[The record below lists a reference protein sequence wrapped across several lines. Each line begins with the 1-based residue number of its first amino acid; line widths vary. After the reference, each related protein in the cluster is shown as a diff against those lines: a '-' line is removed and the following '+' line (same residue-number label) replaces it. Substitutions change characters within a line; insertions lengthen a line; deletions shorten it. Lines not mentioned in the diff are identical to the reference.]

1 MRTGWIL
8 LTLCLTGLWTPQAS
22 PEELRV
28 GAASSLQDALRDIA
42 AAYEKQSGA
51 KVLLH
56 FGSSGQ
62 IMSQV
67 RNGAP
72 VDVFISAADRQVDE
86 LGKEGLVLP
95 KTRRLIAGNA
105 LVLIVPSEVREAPG
119 SFEALASAGVK
130 RVAIGEPKTV
140 PAGQYAMQLLEKA
153 GVADSLRRRLV
164 YGTNVR
170 QVLGYVERGEVTAGI
185 VYATDAK
192 AAGDK
197 VRVAAVADAAW
208 HDPVVYPA
216 VVVTASKRRD
226 ASVRFLD
233 YLSSDAARAVLEEK
247 GFTAGEANARDAGPA
262 IVPDGAGA
270 R

>member
-1 MRTGWIL
+1 MPTGWIL
-8 LTLCLTGLWTPQAS
+8 LTLCLTGFWTPQAS

-28 GAASSLQDALRDIA
+28 GAAASLQDALREIA
-42 AAYEKQSGA
+42 AAYEKQSGT

-86 LGKEGLVLP
+86 LEKDGLVVRDS
-95 KTRRLIAGNA
+95 RRVIAGNK
-105 LVLIVPSEVREAPG
+105 LVLVVPPDARDAPKDFN
-119 SFEALASAGVK
+119 SLASPGVK
-130 RVAIGEPKTV
+130 RLAIGEPKTV
-140 PAGQYAMQLLEKA
+140 PAGQYATQVLEKA
-153 GVADSLRRRLV
+153 GVADSLRGRLV
-164 YGTNVR
+164 YGANVR

-185 VYATDAK
+185 VYATDAA

-197 VRVAAVADAAW
+197 VRVVAVSDAAW

-216 VVVTASKRRD
+216 VVVTASKRGES
-226 ASVRFLD
+226 AGRFLD
-233 YLSSDAARAVLEEK
+233 YLSSDAAKAVLDGK
-247 GFTAGEANARDAGPA
+247 GFTAGEAKARDAGPA
-262 IVPDGAGA
+262 IVPGAGA
-270 R
+270 P